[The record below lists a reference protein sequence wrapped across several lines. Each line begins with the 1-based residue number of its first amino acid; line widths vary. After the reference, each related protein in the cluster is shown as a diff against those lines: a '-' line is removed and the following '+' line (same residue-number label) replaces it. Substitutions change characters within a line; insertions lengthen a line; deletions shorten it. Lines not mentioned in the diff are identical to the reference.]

1 MNMESSKESLLHHFM
16 IRGLLDTGRCPSNEE
31 LGHVLNVS
39 PPELISLLRNLE
51 AAHGVV
57 LHPDR
62 PEPWVIHPFSI
73 APTATWVQGSDRG
86 WWAPCVWCAF
96 GIAVLVGG
104 DVQLHTRIGGEK
116 ESVTILVRDGEPV
129 DPESY
134 CAHFAIPPAQAWNNV
149 HAHCAMLLPFRSPG
163 EVQAWAARH
172 ALPLGEVVPLRQVA
186 ALARKWYGGHADSR
200 WRKWTVPE
208 AQNIFNAVGL
218 DSEFWDLGGQPGR
231 FFN

>member
-1 MNMESSKESLLHHFM
+1 M

-31 LGHVLNVS
+31 LGQVLNVS
-39 PPELISLLRNLE
+39 PPELISLLHNLE

-62 PEPWVIHPFSI
+62 PEPWVIHPFSL
-73 APTATWVQGSDRG
+73 APTATWVQASDRG
-86 WWAPCVWCAF
+86 WWAPCLWCAF

-104 DVQLHTRIGGEK
+104 DIQLYTRLGGEK
-116 ESVTILVRDGEPV
+116 ESVMILARDGEPV
-129 DPESY
+129 DPENY

-149 HAHCAMLLPFRSPG
+149 HAHCAMLLPFRSRSD
-163 EVQAWAARH
+163 VQAWTARH
-172 ALPLGEVVPLRQVA
+172 ALPLGEAIPLRQVA

-231 FFN
+231 F